1 MKAAAFEYQ
10 RATRV
15 EEVFDAL
22 ARHGGEARIL
32 AGGQSLL
39 PTLNLRLSEPALL
52 IDITGLGELR
62 GMTLTPAGLRIGA
75 LTRHVE
81 LLRSDLVATHAP
93 LLAQAV
99 PHVAHAAIR
108 NRGTIGGS
116 LALADPAAEFPA
128 VAVASGAVLHLHGAA
143 GRRDV
148 AAADFF
154 IGLFETA
161 LAQGEI
167 LEAVTFPAPAP
178 GTRHVFME
186 LSRRHGDYAIVGLAL
201 SAVLRQGRVHDLRG
215 AFLNAGP
222 VPVQLSGAAAEGLA
236 PDAAAQAA
244 AAALDFEPPGDLNAA
259 PATRL
264 HLARV
269 LLRRA
274 ILGLDA

>member
-1 MKAAAFEYQ
+1 MKAAAFAYS
-10 RATRV
+10 RAARV
-15 EEVFDAL
+15 EDVFDAL
-22 ARHGGEARIL
+22 AKHGDEARIL

-39 PTLNLRLSEPALL
+39 ATLNLRLSEPTLL
-52 IDITGLGELR
+52 IDITGLTELK
-62 GMTLTPAGLRIGA
+62 GIALTPAGLRIGA

-81 LLRSDLVATHAP
+81 LLRSPLVAAHAP

-128 VAVASGAVLHLHGAA
+128 VAVASGAILHLHGAA

-148 AAADFF
+148 AAGDFF
-154 IGLFETA
+154 LGLYETA
-161 LAQGEI
+161 MAPGEI
-167 LEAVTFPAPAP
+167 LEAVTFPPPPP
-178 GTRHVFME
+178 GARHVFLE

-201 SAVLRQGRVHDLRG
+201 SAVLRDGRVHDLR
-215 AFLNAGP
+215 AAYLNAGP
-222 VPVQLSGAAAEGLA
+222 IPVQVPGAAAEGLA
-236 PDAAAQAA
+236 PAEAADAIV
-244 AAALDFEPPGDLNAA
+244 LDFDPPGDLNAA

-269 LLRRA
+269 LMRRA
-274 ILGLDA
+274 ILSLAA